1 MHRMRLPYLVA
12 LAAGVSLCAG
22 CGFMDEAR
30 HEVTV
35 PWALTGQ
42 SLVADLHTH
51 TKFSDGALEMPD
63 LVKLAVNGGC
73 QVLAVT
79 DHSDPH
85 TKTAT
90 SRYFAA
96 TREARA
102 AYPRLVL
109 FAGLEWNVPPHKG
122 QEHVGVLVDPGLEA
136 KVLPDFKRQFDSRDA
151 TAADALRWLQG
162 KLKNPAQ
169 AALIYH
175 HPTRQPSRAAAAAGK
190 DLAGWRGMGPL
201 MVAFEGAPGHQ
212 KNTYAVKPPHAHRWD
227 TVASSVGGAWDVLLD
242 GGANVW
248 GAIASSDY
256 HGEQGDHP
264 PCTFSRTFIQ
274 VPERSP
280 AGVLQALHAGTYW
293 AVHGRILSYLLFTVS
308 APGLSAPAAPGETI
322 AIREGKSVVARVAL
336 ERDPDGEAGA
346 LSAEIIGNCRSGTPA
361 LIANLD
367 LAPTAQNAETSVPG
381 LQPGA
386 DRASC
391 YLRARIRKKGQT
403 GDDWLAYTNP
413 IRIKLR

>member
-1 MHRMRLPYLVA
+1 MRRRLPFLIT
-12 LAAGVSLCAG
+12 LAAGLSLCAG

-30 HEVTV
+30 HEVVV

-42 SLVADLHTH
+42 ALVADLHTH
-51 TKFSDGALEMPD
+51 TKFSDGALEMAD
-63 LVKLAVNGGC
+63 LAKKAVDGGC

-79 DHSDPH
+79 DH
-85 TKTAT
+85 TAQQAQAAT

-96 TREARA
+96 ASDVRTAF
-102 AYPRLVL
+102 PRLVL
-109 FAGLEWNVPPHKG
+109 FAGVEWNIPPYRG
-122 QEHVGVLVDPGLEA
+122 QEHMGVLVDPALEA
-136 KVLPDFKRQFDSRDA
+136 KLLPEFKRRFERPDA
-151 TAADALRWLQG
+151 SAADALKFLQD

-175 HPTRQPSRAAAAAGK
+175 HPTRHTLRTAAQAGK
-190 DLAGWRGMGPL
+190 DLASWRGMAPFI
-201 MVAFEGAPGHQ
+201 VAFEGGPGHQ

-227 TVASSVGGAWDVLLD
+227 AVASVPGGAWDVLLD
-242 GGANVW
+242 SGMNIW

-293 AVHGRILSYLLFTVS
+293 AVHGRFLKYLLFTVS
-308 APGLSAPAAPGETI
+308 APGLSAPAAPGEAIT
-322 AIREGKSVVARVAL
+322 IREGKTVVARVAL
-336 ERDPDGEAGA
+336 ERDDAGEGP
-346 LSAEIIGNCRSGTPA
+346 LSAEIIGNCRSGKPA

-367 LAPTAQNAETSVPG
+367 LAPAAQQVETSVPK
-381 LQPGA
+381 LQPGS

-391 YLRARIRKKGQT
+391 YLRARVRKQGPG